1 MCTDS
6 IESVKTT
13 QFHVLPVIA
22 MWIWFSFEVFLLK
35 DLLLKYLKALSSGVE
50 LFFLI
55 LWQNE
60 CKQIKTLTS
69 QDPFCLFFVGSL
81 HSFQD
86 ESIESFKIEVK

>member
-13 QFHVLPVIA
+13 QFHVLPVVAI
-22 MWIWFSFEVFLLK
+22 WIGFSFEVFLLK
-35 DLLLKYLKALSSGVE
+35 DLLLKYLKAFSGVE

-60 CKQIKTLTS
+60 CKQIKMLTS
-69 QDPFCLFFVGSL
+69 QDLFCLFFVGSL
-81 HSFQD
+81 HNFQD